1 MNFPNLQVS
10 NFFNN
15 PNEYYDFAQSIEFK
29 QNKNG
34 GYPGARSENLR
45 ELDLRKHQYFNSKI
59 IRLLYPYNPV
69 YELVKWSANT
79 FFQKITYDD
88 VALNVENKKHPGV
101 GWVHDDGKF
110 QLTAI
115 VYLTKN
121 DNGNSGTSVYRLK
134 KEQYEPEIHR
144 QIKRDYY
151 MSKEVDKDIYSK
163 ELNNNVEYFDEV
175 AKSYSHYN
183 SLFLFDGSHHHA
195 ANFDMQPGE
204 ERLTLI
210 SFFEL
215 IVSPYFP
222 IPEMKKL

>member
-1 MNFPNLQVS
+1 
-10 NFFNN
+10 
-15 PNEYYDFAQSIEFK
+15 
-29 QNKNG
+29 
-34 GYPGARSENLR
+34 
-45 ELDLRKHQYFNSKI
+45 
-59 IRLLYPYNPV
+59 
-69 YELVKWSANT
+69 
-79 FFQKITYDD
+79 
-88 VALNVENKKHPGV
+88 
-101 GWVHDDGKF
+101 
-110 QLTAI
+110 
-115 VYLTKN
+115 
-121 DNGNSGTSVYRLK
+121 
-134 KEQYEPEIHR
+134 
-144 QIKRDYY
+144 